1 MRIIPKLEIKSG
13 YLVKGRQLEGYRKI
27 GDPNLYAERYYLEGA
42 DEICF
47 IDIVASLYNRKLIC
61 DIVKNISTKI
71 FVPFSVGGGIKSF
84 EQIREIFG
92 SGADKIHLNSH
103 LFTDLNFIEKFEK
116 IYGGQSI
123 SVEIQTKLFEGNYY
137 CFYDRGREFS
147 GIKLLDWLKKLNN
160 FNFGELIITD
170 IERDGMKKGVN
181 LELIDLVKQKID
193 QKNLVYSGGFNPNID
208 DILLLKK
215 NLDGLMIALSL
226 HENLFSIKN
235 FSERF
240 N

>member
-27 GDPNLYAERYYLEGA
+27 GDPKLYAEKYYLEGA

-47 IDIVASLYNRKLIC
+47 VDIVASLYDRKLIC
-61 DIVKNISTKI
+61 NIVKNISTKI
-71 FVPFSVGGGIKSF
+71 FVPLSVGGGIKNF
-84 EQIREIFG
+84 EQIREIFE
-92 SGADKIHLNSH
+92 SGADKIHINSH
-103 LFTDLNFIEKFEK
+103 LFNDLNFIKKFEN

-123 SVEIQTKLFEGNYY
+123 SVEIQTKLFEGSYY
-137 CFYDRGREFS
+137 CYYDRGREFS
-147 GIKLLDWLKKLNN
+147 SIKLLDWLKKLND

-170 IERDGMKKGVN
+170 IERDGMKNGVN
-181 LELIDLVKQKID
+181 LELIDLVKQRIN
-193 QKNLVYSGGFNPNID
+193 QKNLVYSGGFNPEID
-208 DILLLKK
+208 DISILKK
-215 NLDGLMIALSL
+215 KLDGLMIALSL
-226 HENLFSIKN
+226 HDNLFSMKK